1 MKKTGV
7 LGKGLSSLIPEN
19 DFQDSN
25 NGQVINIDINLIK
38 PNKYQPRK
46 HFDNEK
52 LMELANSIKEHG
64 IIQPIVVRKE
74 EKIYVI
80 IAGERRWR
88 AAKLLNLKEVPVI
101 IKDLSDVEVV
111 QISLIENIIRED
123 LNPIEEAIAYKK
135 LLNDFNLTQ
144 EEISKQ
150 VSKSR
155 STIANSL
162 RLLNLDERIQ
172 GYLIE
177 GVSLEGHGR
186 TILSLEN
193 KDDQYIVAQKVI
205 DENLNV
211 RQTELL
217 VRNYYKSN
225 DKKESKKVEDN
236 IYYKDI
242 KSKLENH
249 FNTKV
254 SISNNSKNKGKIEIE
269 YYSARRFA
277 KNNRDFK
284 YIMFHVKHF

>member
-25 NGQVINIDINLIK
+25 NEQVISIDINLIK
-38 PNKYQPRK
+38 PNKDQPRK

-52 LMELANSIKEHG
+52 LIELANSIKEHG

-74 EKIYVI
+74 NQFYVI

-88 AAKLLNLKEVPVI
+88 AAKLLNLKEVPII
-101 IKDLSDVEVV
+101 IKELSDVEVV

-123 LNPIEEAIAYKK
+123 LNPIEEAAAYNK

-155 STIANSL
+155 SAIANSL

-177 GVSLEGHGR
+177 GVLSEGHGR
-186 TILSLEN
+186 AILALEN
-193 KDDQYIVAQKVI
+193 KEDQYVVAQKVI

-217 VRNYYKSN
+217 VRNYYKDDNNKYKKIKNKSEN
-225 DKKESKKVEDN
+225 D

-242 KSKLENH
+242 RTKLENH

-254 SISNNSKNKGKIEIE
+254 CISNNSKNKGKIEIE
-269 YYSARRFA
+269 YYSPEDLQRIIEIL
-277 KNNRDFK
+277 D
-284 YIMFHVKHF
+284 I

>member
-38 PNKYQPRK
+38 PNKDQPRK

-88 AAKLLNLKEVPVI
+88 AARLLNLKEVPVI

-123 LNPIEEAIAYKK
+123 LNPIEEAMAYKK

-177 GVSLEGHGR
+177 GVLSEGHGR
-186 TILSLEN
+186 SILSLEN
-193 KDDQYIVAQKVI
+193 KDDQYVVAQKVI

-225 DKKESKKVEDN
+225 DKKETKKVEDN

-269 YYSARRFA
+269 YYSQEDLQRII
-277 KNNRDFK
+277 D
-284 YIMFHVKHF
+284 ILSI

>member
-25 NGQVINIDINLIK
+25 NEQVISIDINLIK
-38 PNKYQPRK
+38 PNKDQPRK

-52 LMELANSIKEHG
+52 LIELANSIKEHG

-74 EKIYVI
+74 NQFYVI

-88 AAKLLNLKEVPVI
+88 AAKLLNLKEVPI
-101 IKDLSDVEVV
+101 IVKELSDVEVV

-123 LNPIEEAIAYKK
+123 LNPIEEATAYNK

-155 STIANSL
+155 SAIANSL

-177 GVSLEGHGR
+177 GVLSEGHGR
-186 TILSLEN
+186 AILALEN
-193 KDDQYIVAQKVI
+193 KEDQYVVAQKVI

-217 VRNYYKSN
+217 VRNYYKDDNNKYKKIKNKSEN
-225 DKKESKKVEDN
+225 D

-242 KSKLENH
+242 RTKLENH

-254 SISNNSKNKGKIEIE
+254 CISNNSKNKGKIEIE
-269 YYSARRFA
+269 YYSPEDLQRIIEIL
-277 KNNRDFK
+277 D
-284 YIMFHVKHF
+284 I

>member
-25 NGQVINIDINLIK
+25 NEQVISIDINLIK
-38 PNKYQPRK
+38 PNKDQPRK

-52 LMELANSIKEHG
+52 LIELANSIKEHG
-64 IIQPIVVRKE
+64 IIQPVIVRKE
-74 EKIYVI
+74 NQIYVI

-88 AAKLLNLKEVPVI
+88 AAKLLNLKELPVI

-123 LNPIEEAIAYKK
+123 LNPIEEATAYKK

-155 STIANSL
+155 SAIANSL

-177 GVSLEGHGR
+177 GVLSEGHGR
-186 TILSLEN
+186 TILALEN

-217 VRNYYKSN
+217 VRNYYISDDNNKDKRVNNKLGN
-225 DKKESKKVEDN
+225 D

-254 SISNNSKNKGKIEIE
+254 SINNNSKNKGKIEIE
-269 YYSARRFA
+269 YYSPEDLQRIIEIL
-277 KNNRDFK
+277 N
-284 YIMFHVKHF
+284 I

>member
-1 MKKTGV
+1 MKKAGV

-25 NGQVINIDINLIK
+25 NEQVISIDINLIK
-38 PNKYQPRK
+38 PNK

-52 LMELANSIKEHG
+52 LIELANSIKEHG

-74 EKIYVI
+74 NQFYLI

-88 AAKLLNLKEVPVI
+88 AAKLLNLKEVPII
-101 IKDLSDVEVV
+101 IKELSDVEVV

-123 LNPIEEAIAYKK
+123 LNPIEEATAYNK

-144 EEISKQ
+144 EEISKR

-155 STIANSL
+155 SAIANSL

-177 GVSLEGHGR
+177 GVLSEGHGR
-186 TILSLEN
+186 AILALEN
-193 KDDQYIVAQKVI
+193 KEDQYVVAQKVI

-211 RQTELL
+211 RQTEFL
-217 VRNYYKSN
+217 VRNYYKDENNKYKKINNKSEN
-225 DKKESKKVEDN
+225 D

-242 KSKLENH
+242 RTKLENH

-254 SISNNSKNKGKIEIE
+254 CISNNSKNKGKIEIE
-269 YYSARRFA
+269 YYSPEDLQRIIEIL
-277 KNNRDFK
+277 N
-284 YIMFHVKHF
+284 I

>member
-25 NGQVINIDINLIK
+25 NEQVISIDINLIK
-38 PNKYQPRK
+38 PNKDQPRK

-52 LMELANSIKEHG
+52 LIELANSIKEHG

-74 EKIYVI
+74 NQFYVI

-88 AAKLLNLKEVPVI
+88 AAKLLNLKEVPII
-101 IKDLSDVEVV
+101 IKELSDVEVV

-123 LNPIEEAIAYKK
+123 LNPIEEAAAYNK

-155 STIANSL
+155 SAIANSL

-177 GVSLEGHGR
+177 GVLSEGHGR
-186 TILSLEN
+186 AILALEN
-193 KDDQYIVAQKVI
+193 KEDQYVVAQKVI

-217 VRNYYKSN
+217 VRNYYKDDNNKYKKINNKSEN
-225 DKKESKKVEDN
+225 D

-242 KSKLENH
+242 RTKLENH

-254 SISNNSKNKGKIEIE
+254 CISNNSKNKGKIEIE
-269 YYSARRFA
+269 YYSPEDLQRIIEIL
-277 KNNRDFK
+277 N
-284 YIMFHVKHF
+284 I

>member
-25 NGQVINIDINLIK
+25 NEQVISIDINLIK
-38 PNKYQPRK
+38 PNKDQPRK

-52 LMELANSIKEHG
+52 LIELANSIKEHG

-74 EKIYVI
+74 NQFYVI

-88 AAKLLNLKEVPVI
+88 AAKLLNLKEVPII
-101 IKDLSDVEVV
+101 IKELSDVEVV

-123 LNPIEEAIAYKK
+123 LNPIEEAAAYNK

-155 STIANSL
+155 SAIANSL

-177 GVSLEGHGR
+177 GVLSEGHGR
-186 TILSLEN
+186 AILALEN
-193 KDDQYIVAQKVI
+193 KEDQYVVAQKVI

-217 VRNYYKSN
+217 VRNYYKDDNNKYKKINNKSEN
-225 DKKESKKVEDN
+225 D

-242 KSKLENH
+242 RTKLENQ

-254 SISNNSKNKGKIEIE
+254 CISNNSKNKGKIEIE
-269 YYSARRFA
+269 YYSPEDLQRIIEIL
-277 KNNRDFK
+277 D
-284 YIMFHVKHF
+284 I

>member
-19 DFQDSN
+19 DFQDN
-25 NGQVINIDINLIK
+25 NKELVINIDINLIK
-38 PNKYQPRK
+38 PNKDQPRK

-52 LMELANSIKEHG
+52 LIELANSIKEHG
-64 IIQPIVVRKE
+64 IIQPIVVKKE
-74 EKIYVI
+74 EQIYVI

-101 IKDLSDVEVV
+101 IKELSDVEVV

-123 LNPIEEAIAYKK
+123 LNPIEEATAYKK
-135 LLNDFNLTQ
+135 LLHDFNLTQ
-144 EEISKQ
+144 EQISKQ

-177 GVSLEGHGR
+177 GVLSEGHGR
-186 TILSLEN
+186 TILSLES
-193 KDDQYIVAQKVI
+193 KEDQYIVAQKVI

-225 DKKESKKVEDN
+225 TKKGNKKGEND
-236 IYYKDI
+236 IYYKEI

-249 FNTKV
+249 FNTKI

-269 YYSARRFA
+269 YYSPEDLQRIIEIL
-277 KNNRDFK
+277 N
-284 YIMFHVKHF
+284 I

>member
-25 NGQVINIDINLIK
+25 NEQVISIDINLIK
-38 PNKYQPRK
+38 PNKDQPRK

-52 LMELANSIKEHG
+52 LIELANSIKEHG
-64 IIQPIVVRKE
+64 IIQPVIVRKE
-74 EKIYVI
+74 NQVYVI

-88 AAKLLNLKEVPVI
+88 AAKLLTLKELPVI

-123 LNPIEEAIAYKK
+123 LNPIEEATAYKK

-155 STIANSL
+155 SAIANSL

-177 GVSLEGHGR
+177 GVLSEGHGR
-186 TILSLEN
+186 TILALEN

-217 VRNYYKSN
+217 VRNYYISDDNNKYKRVNNKSEN
-225 DKKESKKVEDN
+225 D

-269 YYSARRFA
+269 YYSPEDLQRIIEIL
-277 KNNRDFK
+277 N
-284 YIMFHVKHF
+284 I

>member
-25 NGQVINIDINLIK
+25 NEQVISIDINLIK
-38 PNKYQPRK
+38 PNKDQPRK

-52 LMELANSIKEHG
+52 LIELANSIKEHG

-74 EKIYVI
+74 NQFYVI

-88 AAKLLNLKEVPVI
+88 AAKLLNLKEVPII
-101 IKDLSDVEVV
+101 IKELSDVEVV

-123 LNPIEEAIAYKK
+123 LNPIEEAAAYNK

-155 STIANSL
+155 SAIANSL

-177 GVSLEGHGR
+177 GVLSEGHGR
-186 TILSLEN
+186 AILALEN
-193 KDDQYIVAQKVI
+193 KEDQYVVAQKVI

-217 VRNYYKSN
+217 VRNYYKDDNNKYKKINNKSEN
-225 DKKESKKVEDN
+225 D

-242 KSKLENH
+242 RSKLENH

-254 SISNNSKNKGKIEIE
+254 CISNNSKNKGKIEIE
-269 YYSARRFA
+269 YYSPEDLQRIIEIL
-277 KNNRDFK
+277 D
-284 YIMFHVKHF
+284 I

>member
-25 NGQVINIDINLIK
+25 NEQVISIDINLIK
-38 PNKYQPRK
+38 PNKDQPRK

-52 LMELANSIKEHG
+52 LIELANSIKEHG

-74 EKIYVI
+74 NQFYVI

-88 AAKLLNLKEVPVI
+88 AAKLLNLKEVPII
-101 IKDLSDVEVV
+101 IKELSDVEVV

-123 LNPIEEAIAYKK
+123 LNPIEEAAAYNK

-155 STIANSL
+155 SAIANSL

-177 GVSLEGHGR
+177 GVLSEGHGR
-186 TILSLEN
+186 AILALEN
-193 KDDQYIVAQKVI
+193 KEDQYVVAQKVI

-217 VRNYYKSN
+217 VRNYYKDDNNKYKKINNKSVN
-225 DKKESKKVEDN
+225 D

-242 KSKLENH
+242 RTKLENH

-254 SISNNSKNKGKIEIE
+254 CISNNSKNKGKIEIE
-269 YYSARRFA
+269 YYSPEDLQRIIEIL
-277 KNNRDFK
+277 D
-284 YIMFHVKHF
+284 I

>member
-25 NGQVINIDINLIK
+25 NEQVISIDINLIK
-38 PNKYQPRK
+38 PNKDQPRR

-52 LMELANSIKEHG
+52 LIELANSIKEHG

-74 EKIYVI
+74 NQFYVI

-88 AAKLLNLKEVPVI
+88 AAKLLNLKEVPI
-101 IKDLSDVEVV
+101 IVKELSDVEVV

-123 LNPIEEAIAYKK
+123 LNPIEEATAYNK

-155 STIANSL
+155 SAIANSL

-177 GVSLEGHGR
+177 GVLSEGHGR
-186 TILSLEN
+186 AILALEN
-193 KDDQYIVAQKVI
+193 KEDQYVVAQKVI

-217 VRNYYKSN
+217 VRNYYKDDDNNKYNKINSKSEN
-225 DKKESKKVEDN
+225 D

-242 KSKLENH
+242 RTKLENH

-254 SISNNSKNKGKIEIE
+254 CISNNSKNKGKIEIE
-269 YYSARRFA
+269 YYSPEDLQRIIEIL
-277 KNNRDFK
+277 N
-284 YIMFHVKHF
+284 I

>member
-1 MKKTGV
+1 MKKAGV

-25 NGQVINIDINLIK
+25 NEQVISIDINLIK
-38 PNKYQPRK
+38 PNKDQPRK

-52 LMELANSIKEHG
+52 LIELANSIKEHG

-74 EKIYVI
+74 NQFYLI

-88 AAKLLNLKEVPVI
+88 AAKLLNLKEVPII
-101 IKDLSDVEVV
+101 IKELSDVEVV

-123 LNPIEEAIAYKK
+123 LNPIEEATAYNK

-144 EEISKQ
+144 EEISKR

-155 STIANSL
+155 SAIANSL

-177 GVSLEGHGR
+177 GVLSEGHGR
-186 TILSLEN
+186 AILALEN
-193 KDDQYIVAQKVI
+193 KEDQYVVAQKVI

-217 VRNYYKSN
+217 VRNYYKDENNKYKKINNKSEN
-225 DKKESKKVEDN
+225 D

-242 KSKLENH
+242 RTKLENH

-254 SISNNSKNKGKIEIE
+254 CISNNSKNKGKIEIE
-269 YYSARRFA
+269 YYSPEDLQRIIEIL
-277 KNNRDFK
+277 N
-284 YIMFHVKHF
+284 I

>member
-1 MKKTGV
+1 MNVDG
-7 LGKGLSSLIPEN
+7 
-19 DFQDSN
+19 
-25 NGQVINIDINLIK
+25 
-38 PNKYQPRK
+38 
-46 HFDNEK
+46 
-52 LMELANSIKEHG
+52 EH
-64 IIQPIVVRKE
+64 
-74 EKIYVI
+74 
-80 IAGERRWR
+80 
-88 AAKLLNLKEVPVI
+88 LKEVPII
-101 IKDLSDVEVV
+101 IKELSDVEVV

-123 LNPIEEAIAYKK
+123 LNPIEEAAAYNK

-155 STIANSL
+155 SAIANSL

-177 GVSLEGHGR
+177 GVLSEGHGR
-186 TILSLEN
+186 AILALEN
-193 KDDQYIVAQKVI
+193 KEDQYVVAQKVI

-217 VRNYYKSN
+217 VRNYYKDDNNKYKKINNKSEN
-225 DKKESKKVEDN
+225 D

-242 KSKLENH
+242 RTKLENH

-254 SISNNSKNKGKIEIE
+254 CIS
-269 YYSARRFA
+269 FT
-277 KNNRDFK
+277 KNNRNFR

>member
-25 NGQVINIDINLIK
+25 NEQVISIDINLIK
-38 PNKYQPRK
+38 PNKDQPRK

-52 LMELANSIKEHG
+52 LIELANSIKEHG
-64 IIQPIVVRKE
+64 IIQPVIVRKE
-74 EKIYVI
+74 NQIYVI

-88 AAKLLNLKEVPVI
+88 AAKLLNLKELPVI

-123 LNPIEEAIAYKK
+123 LNPIEEATAYKK

-155 STIANSL
+155 SAIANSL

-177 GVSLEGHGR
+177 GVLSEGHGR
-186 TILSLEN
+186 TILALEN

-217 VRNYYKSN
+217 VRNYYISDDNNKDKRVNNKLEN
-225 DKKESKKVEDN
+225 D

-254 SISNNSKNKGKIEIE
+254 SINNNSKNKGKIEIE
-269 YYSARRFA
+269 YYSPEDLQRIIEIF
-277 KNNRDFK
+277 N
-284 YIMFHVKHF
+284 I

>member
-19 DFQDSN
+19 DFQDN
-25 NGQVINIDINLIK
+25 NKELVINIDINLIK
-38 PNKYQPRK
+38 PNKDQPRK

-52 LMELANSIKEHG
+52 LIELANSIKEHG
-64 IIQPIVVRKE
+64 IIQPIVVKKE
-74 EKIYVI
+74 EQIYVI

-101 IKDLSDVEVV
+101 IKELSDVEVV

-123 LNPIEEAIAYKK
+123 LNPIEEATAYKK
-135 LLNDFNLTQ
+135 LLHDFNLTQ
-144 EEISKQ
+144 EQISKQ

-177 GVSLEGHGR
+177 GVLSEGHGR
-186 TILSLEN
+186 TILSLES
-193 KDDQYIVAQKVI
+193 KEDQYIVAQKVI

-225 DKKESKKVEDN
+225 TKKENKKGEND
-236 IYYKDI
+236 IYYKEI

-249 FNTKV
+249 FNTKI

-269 YYSARRFA
+269 YYSPEDLQRIIEIL
-277 KNNRDFK
+277 N
-284 YIMFHVKHF
+284 I

>member
-25 NGQVINIDINLIK
+25 SGQVIDIDINLIK
-38 PNKYQPRK
+38 PNKDQPRK

-123 LNPIEEAIAYKK
+123 LNPIEEATAYKK

-155 STIANSL
+155 SSIANSL

-177 GVSLEGHGR
+177 GVLSEGHGR

-225 DKKESKKVEDN
+225 DKKETKKVEDN

-249 FNTKV
+249 FNTKI

-269 YYSARRFA
+269 YYSQEDLQRIIDIL
-277 KNNRDFK
+277 N
-284 YIMFHVKHF
+284 I

>member
-25 NGQVINIDINLIK
+25 NEQVISIDINLIK
-38 PNKYQPRK
+38 PNKDQPRK

-52 LMELANSIKEHG
+52 LIELANSIKEHG

-74 EKIYVI
+74 NQFYVI

-88 AAKLLNLKEVPVI
+88 AAKLLNLKEVPI
-101 IKDLSDVEVV
+101 IVKELSDVEVV

-123 LNPIEEAIAYKK
+123 LNPIEEATAYNK

-155 STIANSL
+155 SAIANSL

-177 GVSLEGHGR
+177 GVLSEGHGR
-186 TILSLEN
+186 AILALEN
-193 KDDQYIVAQKVI
+193 KEDQYVVAQKVI

-217 VRNYYKSN
+217 VRNYYKDDNNKYKKIKNKSEN
-225 DKKESKKVEDN
+225 D

-242 KSKLENH
+242 RTKLENH

-254 SISNNSKNKGKIEIE
+254 CISNNSKNKGKIEIE
-269 YYSARRFA
+269 YYSPEDLQRIIEIL
-277 KNNRDFK
+277 N
-284 YIMFHVKHF
+284 I